1 MTFLTRL
8 SWRLNCSNNKVKIK
22 PNEPFFQWLADH
34 QPMSA
39 TEKEPPNLG
48 SAIYGHGFDL
58 CPDLRTIRTDDV
70 TGCSWKRRWW
80 SDKRRRHKRTEI
92 EDQRRTK
99 RKKHQLKPKIEG
111 ARKKG
116 RLEFCDNHSFKATK
130 TRTLDLDSS
139 LKKVVIFRSHSCNTV
154 FDTSWSHFFTLIQLQ
169 QQKISPVQKYFSLK
183 LRNFFQDNSSSFS
196 LFLQSFWSHQAS
208 EIGKD

>member
-99 RKKHQLKPKIEG
+99 TKKHQLKPKIEG

-139 LKKVVIFRSHSCNTV
+139 LKKWWYFVPIRATHFSTLLDRIF
-154 FDTSWSHFFTLIQLQ
+154 FILIQLQ
-169 QQKISPVQKYFSLK
+169 QQKNLSCSKVLFS
-183 LRNFFQDNSSSFS
+183 
-196 LFLQSFWSHQAS
+196 
-208 EIGKD
+208 